1 MPWRAPWLRLPWR
14 LVLDGVAF
22 YILCAL
28 DGLVCISASLLVS
41 VNKYLYRKTEK
52 KWCFSDVVH

>member
-41 VNKYLYRKTEK
+41 VSKYLYRKTEK
-52 KWCFSDVVH
+52 EIVFF